1 MVSQCSPFFSWG
13 SDPTN
18 KDVLSSKI
26 IFYLFIHLGPGP
38 AKYLLPTAI
47 GRTGHD
53 PRKNVA
59 PGYSLAAGLDRN
71 PRNKNPGPNHYRVDV
86 QMTRAGKDGTPKY
99 SLAQR

>member
-1 MVSQCSPFFSWG
+1 M
-13 SDPTN
+13 
-18 KDVLSSKI
+18 
-26 IFYLFIHLGPGP
+26 
-38 AKYLLPTAI
+38 LPTAI